1 MGDATAAPISQ
12 LPDPQQ
18 PNTTSSTQIPPQS
31 GQAVKRGR
39 GRPRK
44 YPLPPDYVSPVH
56 TPKPP
61 RESPAQRTPVPD
73 ESEEAVTTSSG
84 RPARS
89 SRRNVDYAKL
99 ESTEIPSEGEDAVG
113 TNTNETPTSGQ
124 QPKRRRGRPPK
135 DPSKGPM
142 PRPKP
147 KSSVVYI
154 EDEGDDEA
162 VEDVD
167 DENDEYLGGDEQ
179 PDDDDDLDADDVVEE
194 EDDEPESDFEEEDET
209 SKRKKSRRSQKSERG
224 KAAEKKSKMAPG
236 TSSTAR
242 GSKTRK
248 TKDSVEGRMALF
260 YGNRNAPLMEG
271 IEYRN
276 KWINELTAIRQEL
289 LEDPVFPPP
298 DDHEIDLSLQNLVTA
313 EEEKVP
319 LFLPPREQELTFEV
333 GMNEPFKEY
342 SIKAN
347 ESASLHDLTEGRREG
362 FVIHTGGYVTG
373 CQWAP
378 LMDSNV
384 QYLVVSIVSKV
395 DEFAASMFDRA
406 TYDSVIQV
414 WKMDPDR
421 PNSSRAR
428 LALCLLHS
436 WGTPWSLRFCPEARS
451 KNDSTVGCF
460 AAAFQDGKVRVIS
473 VPAVDSQNTEYL
485 MVERPAKEIS
495 LPGMSI
501 TCVTWTTPHV
511 LAVGCTNGFVATF
524 DLAIADEPDDDDDDQ
539 ARPLNVHMAPIIC
552 TPVHQSAILT
562 LESGC
567 PDYPHILITSSAD
580 GYTRTLDTRDPRSC
594 RASAY
599 RTKGYSAATT
609 YVPSLNAVISVEDSI
624 LTKITPILN
633 LLTDLIFTRHEA
645 SVMCIA
651 SGKCHPF
658 TATGGADG
666 AVTVANPVAR
676 ALVGKKITYKD
687 WPQTR
692 LFKLEYSERQGKF
705 RFVEGYKV
713 DVVGFAGSGGKGGY
727 LIYPET
733 VCVTSLGWNWRRQT
747 GGWIA
752 AGFANGLVRI
762 ENFSM

>member
-1 MGDATAAPISQ
+1 MDDATPVPISQ
-12 LPDPQQ
+12 LPDPKQ
-18 PNTTSSTQIPPQS
+18 PNTTSTQIPPQP

-44 YPLPPDYVSPVH
+44 HPLPPDYVPPVR

-61 RESPAQRTPVPD
+61 RESSAQRTPLPA
-73 ESEEAVTTSSG
+73 ESEEVVTTSSG

-99 ESTEIPSEGEDAVG
+99 ESIEILPDGEDDAGVS
-113 TNTNETPTSGQ
+113 TNETPASG

-147 KSSVVYI
+147 KNNVVYI

-162 VEDVD
+162 VEEVD
-167 DENDEYLGGDEQ
+167 DEDDEYVGGEEQ
-179 PDDDDDLDADDVVEE
+179 PDEEDDLDANDVVEE
-194 EDDEPESDFEEEDET
+194 EDDEPESDFEEQDET
-209 SKRKKSRRSQKSERG
+209 SKRGKSGPGKIAQKKL
-224 KAAEKKSKMAPG
+224 KMAPG
-236 TSSTAR
+236 TSSTVQ

-289 LEDPVFPPP
+289 LEDPIFPPP
-298 DDHEIDLSLQNLVTA
+298 DDHKIDLSLQSLVTA

-347 ESASLHDLTEGRREG
+347 ESASLHDLTDGRREG

-395 DEFAASMFDRA
+395 DEFAVSMFDRA
-406 TYDSVIQV
+406 TYDSVIQI
-414 WKMDPDR
+414 WNMNPDQ
-421 PNSSRAR
+421 PGSSRAR

-436 WGTPWSLRFCPEARS
+436 WGTPWSLRFCPEAKS
-451 KNDSTVGCF
+451 KNDSTVGCL

-485 MVERPAKEIS
+485 MVETPAKEIS

-501 TCVTWTTPHV
+501 TCVTWTTRHV
-511 LAVGCTNGFVATF
+511 IAVGCTNGFVATF
-524 DLAIADEPDDDDDDQ
+524 DLAIADEPDDDDDE
-539 ARPLNVHMAPIIC
+539 ARPLNGHTAPIIC

-562 LESGC
+562 LESAS
-567 PDYPHILITSSAD
+567 PDYPHVLTTTSAD

-599 RTKGYSAATT
+599 RTKGYSAAAT

-633 LLTDLIFTRHEA
+633 LPTDVIFTRHEA

-713 DVVGFAGSGGKGGY
+713 DVIGFAAGSRGKGGY